1 MGLDRFAEDIMRT
14 LQQYYDAHENHETH
28 MTTVLECKQRNSF
41 FILNGCILVGVAN
54 KKGQGQNCQS
64 DLVRRRRHAAV
75 VDGHTSPRP
84 LSIQTN

>member
-41 FILNGCILVGVAN
+41 FILNGCILVGG
-54 KKGQGQNCQS
+54 KQE
-64 DLVRRRRHAAV
+64 R
-75 VDGHTSPRP
+75 PRLELP
-84 LSIQTN
+84 SQI